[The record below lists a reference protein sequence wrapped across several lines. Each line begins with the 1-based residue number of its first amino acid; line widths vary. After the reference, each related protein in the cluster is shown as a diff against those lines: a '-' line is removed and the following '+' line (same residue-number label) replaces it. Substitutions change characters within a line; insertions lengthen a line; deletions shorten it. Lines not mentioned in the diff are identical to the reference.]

1 MGKCLSE
8 TASLPPKLELRLA
21 SVYRKQLLYL
31 PSDWLVSIG
40 NSFSTSRDWQV
51 SIGNSFSTSRGRVKV
66 YVHTILPDPACGII
80 LDMLLVFED
89 WQVSMGNSFS
99 TSRGR
104 VKVEKVAKKF
114 NARFVIN
121 IGELGE
127 EDPLVQNATL
137 RFPSVKI
144 PWYSTRAL
152 RGRGVNHYLKQFKF
166 AHGSL
171 DIIVVDT
178 GLYEASSNGAGDR
191 QSQWLIDTLE
201 NSESKWCIAVGF
213 HPLVA
218 CEEDTSQTE
227 PKREFQSLDGV
238 FLKYGVDAYI
248 SGPACANDVEE
259 RPIAKPKTGTAR
271 YKGPLLT
278 KMNRNSPYSM
288 EKVNGFLLHKVSA
301 LEIVSYLVTLE
312 DAELPLMNNHQNPKA
327 QLRGDLELTRILA
340 GRPGTQPELE
350 ATALVNEIL
359 RETTVQ
365 SELMKVGEFSVETK
379 GLFGH
384 EIRCHEVNGE
394 KDFLLRMA
402 CKLRLTLLHATGDFA
417 AMARLPSL
425 CPRQNAASEPQISS
439 VHFGVFGMMENI
451 FHDESNTRLPLY
463 PYEEI
468 KVVKFQVRAKC
479 SEKNS
484 PRRRSEVNRE
494 KGFSSKGGC
503 PSPLCQ

>member
-1 MGKCLSE
+1 MMKKSWVCTIITQFFLCLSLFLVINL
-8 TASLPPKLELRLA
+8 SQNQKQMIRNGKVNDISMDLYFISVIGGVRNLEEQTLLI
-21 SVYRKQLLYL
+21 KQ
-31 PSDWLVSIG
+31 
-40 NSFSTSRDWQV
+40 
-51 SIGNSFSTSRGRVKV
+51 
-66 YVHTILPDPACGII
+66 
-80 LDMLLVFED
+80 
-89 WQVSMGNSFS
+89 
-99 TSRGR
+99 
-104 VKVEKVAKKF
+104 VEKVAKKF

-227 PKREFQSLDGV
+227 PKREFQSLHGV

-288 EKVNGFLLHKVSA
+288 EKVNGFLLHKVSP

-312 DAELPLMNNHQNPKA
+312 GDVVQKIFLHQ
-327 QLRGDLELTRILA
+327 RG
-340 GRPGTQPELE
+340 
-350 ATALVNEIL
+350 
-359 RETTVQ
+359 
-365 SELMKVGEFSVETK
+365 
-379 GLFGH
+379 
-384 EIRCHEVNGE
+384 
-394 KDFLLRMA
+394 KDIM
-402 CKLRLTLLHATGDFA
+402 
-417 AMARLPSL
+417 
-425 CPRQNAASEPQISS
+425 
-439 VHFGVFGMMENI
+439 
-451 FHDESNTRLPLY
+451 
-463 PYEEI
+463 
-468 KVVKFQVRAKC
+468 
-479 SEKNS
+479 
-484 PRRRSEVNRE
+484 
-494 KGFSSKGGC
+494 
-503 PSPLCQ
+503 